1 MATIV
6 RCSANLLRS
15 LPKNLQQTKL
25 WLHTSPV
32 ATQSEISQ
40 ILEERILGAAPKAD
54 LDETG
59 RVLSIGDGIAR
70 VYGLKNIQAEEM
82 VEFSSGLKGMAL
94 NLEPDNVG
102 VVVFGNDKL
111 IKEGDI
117 VKRTGA
123 IVDVPTGDELLGR
136 VVDALGNPI
145 DGKGPFKNV
154 KRARV
159 GIKAPGIIPRVSV
172 REPMQTGMK
181 AVDSLVPIGR
191 GQRELIIGDRQTGK
205 TALAID
211 TIINQKRFNEST
223 DEKKKLYC
231 VYVAIGQKRST
242 VAQIVKR
249 LTDTDAMKYTIVVCA
264 TASDAAPLQYLAPYS
279 GCAMGE
285 HFRDNGKHALII
297 FDDLSKQAVAY
308 RQMSLLL
315 RRPPGREAYP
325 GDVFYL
331 HSRLLERAAKMSEA
345 HGGGSLT
352 ALPII
357 ETQAG
362 DVSAYI
368 PTNVIS
374 ITDGQIFLETE
385 LFYKGIR
392 PAINVGLSV
401 SRVGSAAQTRAM
413 KQVAGSMKLELAQ
426 YREVAAFAQFGSDLD
441 AATQQLLNR
450 GVRLTELLKQG
461 QYVPMAIE
469 EQVAVIYCGVR
480 GHLDKLDPSKITAF
494 EKEFVQ
500 HIKTSQVELLKTIA
514 AEGKISED
522 TDAKLKK
529 VVQDFVA
536 TFQG

>member
-1 MATIV
+1 
-6 RCSANLLRS
+6 
-15 LPKNLQQTKL
+15 LQ
-25 WLHTSPV
+25 
-32 ATQSEISQ
+32 
-40 ILEERILGAAPKAD
+40 
-54 LDETG
+54 
-59 RVLSIGDGIAR
+59 IGDGIAR
-70 VYGLKNIQAEEM
+70 VYGLTGVQSGEL
-82 VEFSSGLKGMAL
+82 VEFENGLRGIAL
-94 NLEPDNVG
+94 NLEEDNVG
-102 VVVFGNDKL
+102 LVLLG
-111 IKEGDI
+111 
-117 VKRTGA
+117 
-123 IVDVPTGDELLGR
+123 PTGDINEGATVRRTGKIASINAGEGLLGR

-145 DGKGPFKNV
+145 DGKGPIQGQTYEMPMERKAPGVIYRQPVNEPLQT
-154 KRARV
+154 
-159 GIKAPGIIPRVSV
+159 GIKAIDAMI
-172 REPMQTGMK
+172 
-181 AVDSLVPIGR
+181 PIGR

-205 TALAID
+205 TAIAID
-211 TIINQKRFNEST
+211 TIINQKRFNEGS
-223 DEKKKLYC
+223 DDKKKLFC
-231 VYVAIGQKRST
+231 IYVAIGQKRST

-249 LTDTDAMKYTIVVCA
+249 LTDSDAMKYTIVVSA

-279 GCAMGE
+279 GCDMGE
-285 HFRDNGKHALII
+285 YFRDNGMHALII

-331 HSRLLERAAKMSEA
+331 HSRLLERSAKMNESFK
-345 HGGGSLT
+345 GGSMT

-401 SRVGSAAQTRAM
+401 SRVGSAAQTKAM

-441 AATQQLLNR
+441 AATQQLLSR

-461 QYVPMAIE
+461 QYVPMPIE
-469 EQVAVIYCGVR
+469 DQVAVVYTGVR
-480 GHLDKLDPSKITAF
+480 GYLDKVDLSRIEQF
-494 EKEFVQ
+494 EKEYLQ
-500 HIKTSQVELLKTIA
+500 HMKASHTDILSAIA
-514 AEGKISED
+514 KDGQITPD

-529 VVQDFVA
+529 VVTDFMT
-536 TFQG
+536 TFMAK